1 MDKYYYFASELPLLS
16 FDQKTHVNKEG
27 FLEEAKKWL
36 SPGDFRVL
44 YNVDANNYQLR
55 KGDSGVLQSYK
66 VFEETLR
73 QDLAFTRGLEQTKI
87 KSEPSQIFSQQDLE
101 GTPLEVERRFLL
113 LRWNFIEEKAQ
124 DHYSDLEFFI
134 LYFLKL
140 QILERLFT
148 FNKEKGTVVFDS
160 LSEVKL

>member
-16 FDQKTHVNKEG
+16 FDKKTYVDKEW

-36 SPGDFRVL
+36 SPCDFRVL
-44 YNVDANNYQLR
+44 YNADVNNYQLR
-55 KGDSGVLQSYK
+55 KDDPQILQSYK

-73 QDLAFTRGLEQTKI
+73 QDLAFTRGLEQIKI

-113 LRWNFIEEKAQ
+113 LRWNFIEEKVQ
-124 DHYSDLEFFI
+124 DHYFDLEFFI

-140 QILERLFT
+140 QILERVFA
-148 FNKEKGTVVFDS
+148 FDKEKGTIVFDS